1 MTSTKLAGTV
11 FLLPLAAPFEAV
23 LGVSF
28 AFGVPPAR
36 PEPWRVRPVFLGVA
50 VLAAEGGADG
60 LVEAGI
66 EGPSGAEAV
75 PEGLVATLGFNRTM
89 GRPVPMASLDSST
102 LQVFAMA
109 STNTAGSL
117 AMTGEMVLRNCR
129 TGMAAED
136 PPANPGQWHEHENWI
151 HASGPAGL
159 VDKEGLQ
166 DKDLLG
172 CFYVEHLSSSRQAR
186 PSSRQA
192 RSSNRQARPSSR
204 QARPTLRAT
213 LWDLVTLAR
222 TWTTAWVLDA
232 GCGLEKA
239 SLSEGSDS
247 GTTHTE
253 PQASAEAAA
262 GSAAGAWLG
271 GAVAAGVEDD
281 VAASVGGA
289 CAAAGGVAVEGPAA
303 EAGSPTSS
311 FGTSSVPREAI
322 NCFFTASSSSFEA
335 VSVAPASAAPGS
347 SGWVMSH
354 SIASSALLFP
364 NCKYGQ
370 RADNNQQQPA

>member
-1 MTSTKLAGTV
+1 MVTGLLLHSDGFAG
-11 FLLPLAAPFEAV
+11 
-23 LGVSF
+23 
-28 AFGVPPAR
+28 
-36 PEPWRVRPVFLGVA
+36 
-50 VLAAEGGADG
+50 
-60 LVEAGI
+60 
-66 EGPSGAEAV
+66 
-75 PEGLVATLGFNRTM
+75 
-89 GRPVPMASLDSST
+89 
-102 LQVFAMA
+102 
-109 STNTAGSL
+109 
-117 AMTGEMVLRNCR
+117 
-129 TGMAAED
+129 
-136 PPANPGQWHEHENWI
+136 HEHENWI

-253 PQASAEAAA
+253 PQACKCCNSFMHMDAAR
-262 GSAAGAWLG
+262 
-271 GAVAAGVEDD
+271 
-281 VAASVGGA
+281 
-289 CAAAGGVAVEGPAA
+289 
-303 EAGSPTSS
+303 SS
-311 FGTSSVPREAI
+311 
-322 NCFFTASSSSFEA
+322 C
-335 VSVAPASAAPGS
+335 
-347 SGWVMSH
+347 
-354 SIASSALLFP
+354 
-364 NCKYGQ
+364 C
-370 RADNNQQQPA
+370 